1 MKENKF
7 QMKPKWKKDQGKNH
21 PLIYS
26 FSPQAYV
33 QLILRPLKF
42 HPEILTRKKAILKY
56 DFLFIAL
63 IFQVIIST
71 F

>member
-7 QMKPKWKKDQGKNH
+7 QMKPKRKKDINH

-33 QLILRPLKF
+33 QIILRSLKF
-42 HPEILTRKKAILKY
+42 HREILTRKKAILKY
-56 DFLFIAL
+56 DFLIIAL